1 MGLQLEQKVSDL
13 VVVCDNKKAAGR
25 ELYQIEKQYK
35 QLEDAVMSMLKAGHT
50 MPAASLY
57 FAQLADEETGR
68 LNVHWVV
75 DRFVERYPQYA
86 SIVQQLKE
94 ESKHVTVEKLQYGV
108 KSK

>member
-1 MGLQLEQKVSDL
+1 MSLQLEQKVSEL
-13 VVVCDNKKAAGR
+13 IVVSDDKKAVGR
-25 ELYQIEKQYK
+25 GLYQIEKQYK
-35 QLEDAVMSMLKAGHT
+35 QLEDAVTSMLKAGHA

-75 DRFVERYPQYA
+75 DMFVERYPQYS

-94 ESKHVTVEKLQYGV
+94 ESKHVVVEKLQYGT
-108 KSK
+108 KGK